1 MHVEKVEDSGEAGVS
16 ARADLEKG
24 SPPVKV
30 PPKRRRKGLPV
41 PKGGTPEHVKDLSM
55 EQLRRNV
62 VPENEVK
69 ENEEKEEDE
78 NPKHARLTQAAQKR
92 AAKAKLAFQ
101 KLSDNLGSQDC
112 KEILLPGPAFDKLS
126 WTALPLKLGACKIGV
141 VLYSENFYVYKDA
154 MVPEYLMEKHQ
165 AWY

>member
-1 MHVEKVEDSGEAGVS
+1 M
-16 ARADLEKG
+16 
-24 SPPVKV
+24 
-30 PPKRRRKGLPV
+30 
-41 PKGGTPEHVKDLSM
+41 KDLSM

-62 VPENEVK
+62 VPDKENDHEVK
-69 ENEEKEEDE
+69 ENETSEKSGQDE
-78 NPKHARLTQAAQKR
+78 NPKHARLTAASQKR

-141 VLYSENFYVYKDA
+141 ILYSENFYVYKDA
-154 MVPEYLMEKHQ
+154 MVPEYLKEKTSGLVLMM
-165 AWY
+165 WCMIMIM